1 MFEDKKERNLAL
13 YKKHKIPFIK
23 MIEYL
28 LPPSLELEGCEVIFP
43 HSAFFGDEGKPA
55 FICQTDQ
62 DGKLV
67 SITQQNK
74 LALQE
79 IRQSFS
85 GFVRKRKEQT
95 VTFLQKLSKNV
106 EGDNQSPA
114 TQKESKKQS
123 VFSNLARTTIG
134 GKSTGSSN
142 IGGGETGQT

>member
-85 GFVRKRKEQT
+85 GFVRKRNSFCIFINASDFKFN
-95 VTFLQKLSKNV
+95 FLRDRNNFAWF
-106 EGDNQSPA
+106 DI
-114 TQKESKKQS
+114 S
-123 VFSNLARTTIG
+123 VFPI
-134 GKSTGSSN
+134 
-142 IGGGETGQT
+142 